1 MDIERLTKSQTVL
14 LTLLVSFVTSIA
26 TGIVTVSLMEQA
38 PPVIPQTINRV
49 VERTV
54 EKVVPQETQV
64 ATVITQE
71 KTVTIKE
78 TDLVAQAVARTRGS
92 VVRVHGY
99 SNDTLGAFLSR
110 GVVVADG
117 YVVVQATG
125 LTLGAMLAVVSGES
139 FKTAKVVTL
148 DVGHNLALIAVNTEQ
163 VTPAAFGTSAVVLG
177 QSVIALSGSSGL
189 SVDNGIVTSVA
200 ESEGGQ
206 ASFAINIKSTSLV
219 PGSVITNMDGAVIGL
234 YTGDAAAIVPAATVV
249 RLIKSL
255 SEDTSQGNSGG
266 SATSTKEKNEQ

>member
-1 MDIERLTKSQTVL
+1 MITLMDIEKLTKSQIVL

-78 TDLVAQAVARTRGS
+78 SDLVAQAVARARSS
-92 VVRVHGY
+92 VVRVHEVHEG
-99 SNDTLGAFLSR
+99 TLGEIKSR

-117 YVVVQATG
+117 YVVLQANKLAIG
-125 LTLGAMLAVVSGES
+125 DMLGVPKGDTLAP
-139 FKTAKVVTL
+139 AKVIAI
-148 DVGHNLALIAVNTEQ
+148 DGGAQLALLEVATEQ
-163 VTPAAFGTSAVVLG
+163 LTPAAFVTGAALLG
-177 QSVIALSGSSGL
+177 QSVVALSGTTAL
-189 SVDNGIVTSVA
+189 SVDTGIITA
-200 ESEGGQ
+200 IAEGGGAQ
-206 ASFAINIKSTSLV
+206 VSFATNLGTLV
-219 PGSVITNMDGAVIGL
+219 AGSIITNMDGAVIGM
-234 YTGDAAAIVPAATVV
+234 YTGDAQAIVPAAVVV
-249 RLIKSL
+249 RLLKSL
-255 SEDTSQGNSGG
+255 SASNSGE
-266 SATSTKEKNEQ
+266 SATSTKATE